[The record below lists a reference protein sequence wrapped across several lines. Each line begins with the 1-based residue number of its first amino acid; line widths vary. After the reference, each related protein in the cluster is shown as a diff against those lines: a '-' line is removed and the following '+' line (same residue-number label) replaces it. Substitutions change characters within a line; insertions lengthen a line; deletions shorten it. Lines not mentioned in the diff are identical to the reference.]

1 VDRSLRLAACGQE
14 TVVRVRG
21 SGRSAAVGVGLLLAA
36 GLAVGGCGA
45 SSSPAP
51 LACSAKA
58 PATGGAGAASG
69 SARAAGAA
77 HPTAAPGWT
86 LPGGTLA
93 NTRDVASA
101 INTSDV
107 SKLGV
112 AWTVPLRIP
121 ITHTDGAYAATPV
134 VVNGVVYVQDLES
147 NVMAISLATGQ
158 VLWTHTYNSPNGGPD
173 GVNVA
178 NGVVYAAT
186 NHAAF
191 ALSAA
196 TGRQLWIRTLIGNDH
211 EGIDMAPGYD
221 HGTVYVATVPVN
233 PTVGE
238 YLGGGKGILWALNA
252 ATGAPEWSWDEVQD
266 LWGKPNINSGGGQW
280 YPPSF
285 DAQGNIYI
293 GVANPAPLYGTPAYP
308 WGSSRPGPNL
318 YTDSVV
324 KLSPQGKLLW
334 YYQLTPHDLFD
345 WDMQNPPVLTTANGQ
360 PVVIDGG
367 KAGILIELNARTG
380 QLLWKLPV
388 GVHNGHDRDGLLTE
402 YAKPASHA
410 GLPKQFCLEPGAFGG
425 VETQLASNGST
436 TYAAV
441 NDTPL
446 PVCGTGQGCSISES
460 AVIEDVIK
468 GTGEMV
474 AVNQDTGQL
483 AWDTRLPST
492 PYGAATVTNGVVFT
506 TTFRGDLYALSAATG
521 AILFTT
527 PLSAGTNAPVAVD
540 GDYVIAGAGSPLSA
554 QQQPMIIAY
563 KLGGTGKLPDTVG
576 S

>member
-1 VDRSLRLAACGQE
+1 MR
-14 TVVRVRG
+14 VRV
-21 SGRSAAVGVGLLLAA
+21 SGRPTAVGVSLMLAA
-36 GLAVGGCGA
+36 GLAVVGCGG
-45 SSSPAP
+45 SSGPAP
-51 LACSAKA
+51 LACSAQA
-58 PATGGAGAASG
+58 SPAGGAGAAGG
-69 SARAAGAA
+69 SAPPAGAADGAA
-77 HPTAAPGWT
+77 HPAVAPGWT
-86 LPGGTLA
+86 LPGGNLA

-101 INTSDV
+101 INSSNV
-107 SKLGV
+107 SQLGV
-112 AWTVPLRIP
+112 AWTVPLRIS
-121 ITHTDGAYAATPV
+121 TAHTDGAYATTPV

-211 EGIDMAPGYD
+211 EGIDMTPGYN

-266 LWGKPNINSGGGQW
+266 LWGKPGINSGGGQW

-334 YYQLTPHDLFD
+334 YYQLTPHDLYD
-345 WDMQNPPVLTTANGQ
+345 WDMQNPPVLTTAHGQ

-367 KAGILIELNARTG
+367 KAGILIELNAQTG

-388 GVHNGHDRDGLLTE
+388 GVHNGHDHDGLLTE
-402 YAKPASHA
+402 YGKPTSHVD
-410 GLPKQFCLEPGAFGG
+410 LPKQFCLEPGVFGG
-425 VETQLASNGST
+425 IETQLASNGST
-436 TYAAV
+436 TFAAV
-441 NDTPL
+441 NDIPL
-446 PVCGTGQGCSISES
+446 PVCGTGTGCSISES
-460 AVIEDVIK
+460 AVLADVIK

-474 AVNQDTGQL
+474 AVNQDTRAGPSGTPSCPPPPMGPPRSPTTSCSPPRSTVTC
-483 AWDTRLPST
+483 TRSTRPRARSCSQRRCPREPTRPSPST
-492 PYGAATVTNGVVFT
+492 VTTSSPEQGA
-506 TTFRGDLYALSAATG
+506 
-521 AILFTT
+521 
-527 PLSAGTNAPVAVD
+527 PLSAR
-540 GDYVIAGAGSPLSA
+540 
-554 QQQPMIIAY
+554 QQSMIIAY
-563 KLGGTGKLPDTVG
+563 KLGGTGKLPDTAG